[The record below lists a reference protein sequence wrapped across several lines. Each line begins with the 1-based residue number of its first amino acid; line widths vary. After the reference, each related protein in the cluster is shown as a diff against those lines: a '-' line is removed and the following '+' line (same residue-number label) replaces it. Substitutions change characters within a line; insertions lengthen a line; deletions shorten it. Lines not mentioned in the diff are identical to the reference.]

1 MAKQPSPANPISQ
14 RQATPSKATSRS
26 TSHSTAATATAT
38 SISANSATSAWKG
51 GYDNRS
57 SATTSTV
64 ESDYSTSDLSATS
77 ASFNPTFSAS
87 ASVKKKNKGG
97 TLTLRTESSS
107 FNPASTKNNNFMM
120 ATGHGY
126 SRSYASYGYED
137 ATPDVAN
144 RFNGNPYTPPQHA
157 NSGDYGWPNDMGE
170 RHSSYHSGAGAGD
183 PTQQLHSQDISG
195 INLHEFDNATSLD
208 HQGGPHRATMPYPES
223 FNAPPGFTPGAMSRS
238 RSGSGDSDFLTSLI
252 SNSPQDN
259 LQPAPLHRRISLQ
272 EDAYSNNDLVVGMT
286 DPMAQFATAHRRNSL
301 QEALA
306 RSGSN
311 PPEQMQHRQQPNA
324 AKWDN
329 HHHHGGDPR
338 RSSLPNQNSVGRQGS
353 TGYNQGGA
361 VAVAARNHRYDQQY
375 HGATG
380 TGYGNQPRA
389 PPPTGPFYT
398 VKLKRNQRTFV
409 LGPRIKSKL
418 VTGTY
423 VKVEADRGED
433 LGIVIGEATQDQLET
448 PSRRASYGGFEQQ
461 ARRSSGSRDGGR
473 DQPKKILRL
482 ATREEVAL
490 LATRRQEE
498 DEMHQLCIQKV
509 RERGLDMRIV
519 DAEYQFDRN
528 KLTFYF
534 EAERRVDFR
543 DLVRE
548 LFMICGTRIW
558 MCQINTYA
566 TSTASRPSNEAQDEE
581 DVNVP
586 IIAPPSEF
594 LS

>member
-1 MAKQPSPANPISQ
+1 
-14 RQATPSKATSRS
+14 
-26 TSHSTAATATAT
+26 
-38 SISANSATSAWKG
+38 
-51 GYDNRS
+51 
-57 SATTSTV
+57 
-64 ESDYSTSDLSATS
+64 
-77 ASFNPTFSAS
+77 
-87 ASVKKKNKGG
+87 
-97 TLTLRTESSS
+97 
-107 FNPASTKNNNFMM
+107 MM
-120 ATGHGY
+120 AQY
-126 SRSYASYGYED
+126 PPKPYDSYGYED

-144 RFNGNPYTPPQHA
+144 RYGRHYTPPRE
-157 NSGDYGWPNDMGE
+157 NSYGYEDAAPDAHQDYGRPRYTPPIAYGMDG
-170 RHSSYHSGAGAGD
+170 RRSSYHGAA
-183 PTQQLHSQDISG
+183 QQNADVSG
-195 INLHEFDNATSLD
+195 IDLQHFDHSTSLND
-208 HQGGPHRATMPYPES
+208 VGGLRRATMA
-223 FNAPPGFTPGAMSRS
+223 FGDNLNAPPGFNDSRS
-238 RSGSGDSDFLTSLI
+238 RSGSADSDFLTSLI
-252 SNSPQDN
+252 SQGPNDGGIDPAT
-259 LQPAPLHRRISLQ
+259 LQRRSSLQ
-272 EDAYSNNDLVVGMT
+272 EGVYAQNDLMVGVQ
-286 DPMAQFATAHRRNSL
+286 DQVQDHYRASRRSSL

-306 RSGSN
+306 RNGTS
-311 PPEQMQHRQQPNA
+311 PPEQMQRGQN
-324 AKWDN
+324 KWDQ
-329 HHHHGGDPR
+329 HPHHGGGR
-338 RSSLPNQNSVGRQGS
+338 RSSLPSGMGRQGS
-353 TGYNQGGA
+353 IGYGQGGG
-361 VAVAARNHRYDQQY
+361 RGRGRYDQ
-375 HGATG
+375 
-380 TGYGNQPRA
+380 GYGSYVNQTRPP

-398 VKLKRNQRTFV
+398 VKLKRNQRSFV

-433 LGIVIGEATQDQLET
+433 LGIVIGEATPESLEQ
-448 PSRRASYGGFEQQ
+448 PSRRASYGGFEPASGM
-461 ARRSSGSRDGGR
+461 ARRNSGRESR

-566 TSTASRPSNEAQDEE
+566 TSTASRPSNEAQEDE
-581 DVNVP
+581 DVNEP

>member
-1 MAKQPSPANPISQ
+1 M
-14 RQATPSKATSRS
+14 
-26 TSHSTAATATAT
+26 
-38 SISANSATSAWKG
+38 
-51 GYDNRS
+51 GYG
-57 SATTSTV
+57 
-64 ESDYSTSDLSATS
+64 
-77 ASFNPTFSAS
+77 P
-87 ASVKKKNKGG
+87 
-97 TLTLRTESSS
+97 
-107 FNPASTKNNNFMM
+107 
-120 ATGHGY
+120 
-126 SRSYASYGYED
+126 
-137 ATPDVAN
+137 
-144 RFNGNPYTPPQHA
+144 
-157 NSGDYGWPNDMGE
+157 
-170 RHSSYHSGAGAGD
+170 GAG
-183 PTQQLHSQDISG
+183 
-195 INLHEFDNATSLD
+195 
-208 HQGGPHRATMPYPES
+208 
-223 FNAPPGFTPGAMSRS
+223 
-238 RSGSGDSDFLTSLI
+238 
-252 SNSPQDN
+252 
-259 LQPAPLHRRISLQ
+259 
-272 EDAYSNNDLVVGMT
+272 
-286 DPMAQFATAHRRNSL
+286 
-301 QEALA
+301 
-306 RSGSN
+306 
-311 PPEQMQHRQQPNA
+311 
-324 AKWDN
+324 
-329 HHHHGGDPR
+329 
-338 RSSLPNQNSVGRQGS
+338 GR
-353 TGYNQGGA
+353 
-361 VAVAARNHRYDQQY
+361 RYDQ
-375 HGATG
+375 
-380 TGYGNQPRA
+380 GYGYPNQPR
-389 PPPTGPFYT
+389 PPQPTGPLYT

-433 LGIVIGEATQDQLET
+433 LGIVIGEASPDSLEQ
-448 PSRRASYGGFEQQ
+448 PSRRASYGGFEPQS
-461 ARRSSGSRDGGR
+461 RRNSTGRESR

-581 DVNVP
+581 DVNEP